1 MEIIERVAGHYDV
14 QDVEFDGV
22 YRWCPGRIVIECD
35 CGERRIFAGS
45 SSICECGMD
54 HADEIREEL
63 SARRLKQAELH
74 PWRYA
79 RGRAGVGLP
88 Y

>member
-1 MEIIERVAGHYDV
+1 MEIIERVAGHYEA
-14 QDVEFDGV
+14 QDVEFGRV
-22 YRWCPGRIVIECD
+22 YRRCPECVVIECD
-35 CGERRIFAGS
+35 CSERRIFTGS
-45 SSICECGMD
+45 SSVCGCGMD

-63 SARRLKQAELH
+63 SARWLKEGELH

-79 RGRAGVGLP
+79 RDRAGLGLP